1 MTKSVEKANRSTEP
15 TLIEIGNALR
25 ALEGEPAKR
34 TRELMN
40 TIFELAGSKQIDWS
54 DPDRWIE
61 VELTGE
67 LQRLARKVWQA
78 SGRTINPRFL
88 YSHLVVINRLA
99 LLQPVDGIYRIGERG
114 NRFLAG
120 DESILRELVALRSS
134 KRRPIRNFTNPGI
147 DPAR

>member
-67 LQRLARKVWQA
+67 LQRLARKVWEA

-99 LLQPVDGIYRIGERG
+99 LLQPVDGILPDWRAWEPI
-114 NRFLAG
+114 
-120 DESILRELVALRSS
+120 SC
-134 KRRPIRNFTNPGI
+134 RRRKH
-147 DPAR
+147 PARARRLAVLEAAPNSQFHEPGD